1 MRSASFAFGLALLL
15 AAALTPIVRA
25 LAVRVG
31 AVDSPSDRRVH
42 ARRVPRLGGLAVVVA
57 FFVPLGVLF
66 LLDSSLAGVLFA
78 DPIRFGGILAGS
90 ILVATL
96 GAVDDIRGVRAW
108 HKLWVQIAAA
118 IIAFACGLRIDA
130 VSLPGFGALE
140 MGIFALPI
148 TVLWIVAV
156 INAMNLID
164 GLDGLAGGVAF
175 FVCVT
180 NFVVAYL
187 NGANLVFL
195 CSACL
200 AGSIIGFLL
209 YNWNPATIF
218 MGDSGSMFLGFV
230 LATISMLGASVKSTT
245 TVALLVPLVALGLP
259 IMDTLFAMVRRY
271 VERRPIFA
279 PDNGHIHHRLL
290 ALGVTHKRAVLI
302 LYGVCLVLMLGAIAI
317 ALGRSWQVGGALLVL
332 SLLVFGVMR
341 FARYFEQARIGR
353 TSVERLRAPEL
364 ERMRLAVPPALHA
377 IAGAESPLA
386 IRNALEEF
394 GEDAGILEIHAEG
407 TTPALDVFDWWKDPS
422 GPAPSPREIGTTRS
436 PLTAAGPEG
445 RLRFIWPAVE
455 TASAEPQVVVLLQLV
470 VDVTD
475 ARLRTLLEDSQSAA
489 KAANPEAPGER
500 ESAAE

>member
-1 MRSASFAFGLALLL
+1 M
-15 AAALTPIVRA
+15 
-25 LAVRVG
+25 
-31 AVDSPSDRRVH
+31 
-42 ARRVPRLGGLAVVVA
+42 
-57 FFVPLGVLF
+57 
-66 LLDSSLAGVLFA
+66 
-78 DPIRFGGILAGS
+78 
-90 ILVATL
+90 
-96 GAVDDIRGVRAW
+96 
-108 HKLWVQIAAA
+108 
-118 IIAFACGLRIDA
+118 
-130 VSLPGFGALE
+130 
-140 MGIFALPI
+140 
-148 TVLWIVAV
+148 
-156 INAMNLID
+156 
-164 GLDGLAGGVAF
+164 
-175 FVCVT
+175 
-180 NFVVAYL
+180 
-187 NGANLVFL
+187 
-195 CSACL
+195 
-200 AGSIIGFLL
+200 
-209 YNWNPATIF
+209 
-218 MGDSGSMFLGFV
+218 
-230 LATISMLGASVKSTT
+230 
-245 TVALLVPLVALGLP
+245 ALLVPLVALGLP

-489 KAANPEAPGER
+489 KAANPDIRVIARAHSDAEVDHLSGLGADLVIMGER
-500 ESAAE
+500 EIARGMVEQVLGTPAAEARNPDSDAAPSTDLDDSRPVIPPKPEDEDGKP